1 MSNQYTPVR
10 HHYEDMP
17 PYNYA
22 GIDDQIDGSYYTGSY
37 WNLLLAGGANQTQT
51 QDVNT
56 TTTTN
61 SDSVRTMGEE
71 VSVLVTLLLILDL
84 WYNCSTSH
92 LPDALQQ
99 THDYWWRGSQVEN
112 ITRGQ

>member
-71 VSVLVTLLLILDL
+71 VSTNPSFGFMVHLF
-84 WYNCSTSH
+84 YCSTSA
-92 LPDALQQ
+92 PRRCPSADP
-99 THDYWWRGSQVEN
+99 
-112 ITRGQ
+112 

>member
-71 VSVLVTLLLILDL
+71 VSTYPSFGFMVYLF
-84 WYNCSTSH
+84 YGSTST
-92 LPDALQQ
+92 PCRCPSADP
-99 THDYWWRGSQVEN
+99 
-112 ITRGQ
+112 

>member
-10 HHYEDMP
+10 HHYDEMP

-22 GIDDQIDGSYYTGSY
+22 GFDDQIDGSYYTGSY
-37 WNLLLAGGANQTQT
+37 WNLLLAGGVNQTQT

-61 SDSVRTMGEE
+61 SDSVRTTGED
-71 VSVLVTLLLILDL
+71 VSSSIDIFGLYSLCAYTAPCRSPSAD
-84 WYNCSTSH
+84 
-92 LPDALQQ
+92 P
-99 THDYWWRGSQVEN
+99 
-112 ITRGQ
+112 